1 MNILMMTNTFT
12 PHVGGVARSIEAFSA
27 EYRRRG
33 HRVLTVAP
41 EFENIPAQE
50 NDVIRIPAIQQFNG
64 SDFSVVLPIP
74 RFIASEVKRFQPDV
88 IHTHHPFLIGGTAL
102 RLAHSMQIPLVFTHH
117 TLYEQYTHYV
127 PGDSKALKRFVV
139 SLSTHFANLC
149 DTVIAPSESIATLI
163 SERGVTSPIQVV
175 PTGVDMTR
183 FCDGNGS
190 GFRASMGIPDD
201 ALVIGHLG
209 RLAPEKN
216 LVFLASAVADYLEL
230 NPQAHFLVVGTGP
243 LEQTIRNLFGQTNM
257 QGRLHMAGILGPALV
272 SAAYAAM
279 DVFAFASKSET
290 QGMVLT
296 EAMAAGVPVIAL
308 DASGARE
315 VVRDKKN
322 GRLLMH
328 ESQQDFVDALSWFA
342 NLSPEELA
350 AIKIQVEST
359 AEAFSLPRTADKAL
373 AIYQHLKGAKFVLS
387 DDSFENWKTGLRMI
401 KAEWKMLKG
410 LTGAALNVLESDLDI
425 SL

>member
-1 MNILMMTNTFT
+1 MNILMMTNTFS
-12 PHVGGVARSIEAFSA
+12 PHVGGVARSIEAFST

-41 EFENIPAQE
+41 EFENMPVQE
-50 NDVIRIPAIQQFNG
+50 SDVIRIPAIQQFNG

-74 RFIASEVKRFQPDV
+74 RFLASAVERFQPDV

-102 RLAHSMQIPLVFTHH
+102 RLAHSLQLPLVFTHH

-127 PGDSKALKRFVV
+127 PGDSKALKRFVI

-163 SERGVTSPIQVV
+163 SERGVTSPIEVI
-175 PTGVDMTR
+175 PTGVDVTR
-183 FCDGNGS
+183 FRGGNGS
-190 GFRASMGIPDD
+190 GFRASMGIPDN
-201 ALVIGHLG
+201 ALLIGHLG

-216 LVFLASAVADYLEL
+216 LVFLARAVIDFLQA
-230 NPQAHFLVVGTGP
+230 NPQAHFLIVGTGP
-243 LEQTIRNLFGQTNM
+243 LEGTLVDMFVQAGLQEH
-257 QGRLHMAGILGPALV
+257 LHMAGILGPPLL

-308 DASGARE
+308 DASGVRE
-315 VVRDKKN
+315 VVQDKKN
-322 GRLLMH
+322 GRLLKA
-328 ESQQDFVDALSWFA
+328 ESEQSFVEALHWFA
-342 NLSPEELA
+342 NLSSAELA
-350 AIKIQVEST
+350 AIKVQVEIS

-373 AIYQHLKGAKFVLS
+373 AVYQSLQGSKFVLS
-387 DDSFENWKTGLRMI
+387 HEAFDNWKTGLRMI
-401 KAEWKMLKG
+401 KAEWEMLKG
-410 LTGAALNVLESDLDI
+410 FAGAALTALESDLDVGV
-425 SL
+425 

>member
-1 MNILMMTNTFT
+1 MNILMMTNTFS
-12 PHVGGVARSIEAFSA
+12 PHVGGVARSIEAFST

-33 HRVLTVAP
+33 HQVLTVAP
-41 EFENIPAQE
+41 EFENMPAQE
-50 NDVIRIPAIQQFNG
+50 SDVIRIPAIQQFNG

-74 RFIASEVKRFQPDV
+74 RFLASEVNRFQPDV

-102 RLAHSMQIPLVFTHH
+102 RLAHSLQIPLVFTHH

-127 PGDSKALKRFVV
+127 PGDSKALKRFVI

-163 SERGVTSPIQVV
+163 SDRGVTSPIQVV

-183 FCDGNGS
+183 FRGGNGP

-201 ALVIGHLG
+201 ALLIGHLG

-216 LVFLASAVADYLEL
+216 LVFLASAVADFLQA
-230 NPQAHFLVVGTGP
+230 NPQAHFLIVGTGP
-243 LEQTIRNLFGQTNM
+243 LEETIANRFDHANLR
-257 QGRLHMAGILGPALV
+257 GRLHMAGILGPALL

-308 DASGARE
+308 DASGVRE
-315 VVRDKKN
+315 VVRDQEN
-322 GRLLMH
+322 GRLLPH
-328 ESQQDFVDALSWFA
+328 ENQQDFIDALHWFA
-342 NLSPEELA
+342 KLSPEALA

-373 AIYQHLKGAKFVLS
+373 AIYQRLQGSKFVLS
-387 DDSFENWKTGLRMI
+387 DESFESWKTGLRMI
-401 KAEWKMLKG
+401 KAEWAMLKG
-410 LTGAALNVLESDLDI
+410 ITGAALSVLEPDLDI
-425 SL
+425 NL